1 MSYNLICIN
10 PYILCKLLYIYGNII
25 VHENNL
31 INKIHTQFQ
40 FSNINLKNKFMIF
53 ILYVIIFMKKYI

>member
-10 PYILCKLLYIYGNII
+10 PYVLCKLLYNII

>member
-10 PYILCKLLYIYGNII
+10 PYVLCKLLYIYGNII

-31 INKIHTQFQ
+31 INKMHARFQ

-53 ILYVIIFMKKYI
+53 NIN